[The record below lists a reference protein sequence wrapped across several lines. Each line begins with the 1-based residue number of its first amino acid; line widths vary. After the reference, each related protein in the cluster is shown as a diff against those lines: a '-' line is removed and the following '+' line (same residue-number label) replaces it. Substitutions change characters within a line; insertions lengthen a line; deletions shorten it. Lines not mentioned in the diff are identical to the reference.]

1 MQLKQMAEL
10 RKFAVQVFIHCV
22 KALLE
27 FLLVQLAYWV
37 MGRVVVH
44 IGEQDGLGEG
54 GPDMLARAAIAV
66 SARAN
71 LYAL

>member
-10 RKFAVQVFIHCV
+10 REFAVQVFIHCI
-22 KALLE
+22 KALLK

-44 IGEQDGLGEG
+44 VGEQDGLREG
-54 GPDMLARAAIAV
+54 GPDVLARAAIAV

>member
-10 RKFAVQVFIHCV
+10 RKLAVQVFVYGIE
-22 KALLE
+22 ALLE
-27 FLLVQLAYWV
+27 FLLVQLAHWV
-37 MGRVVVH
+37 MGRVMVH
-44 IGEQDGLGEG
+44 IGKQDSLGEG
-54 GPDMLARAAIAV
+54 GPDVLARAAIAV